1 MFYIMFYNHLES
13 FCMKNTKAILL
24 ENIKFTFILMSDH
37 LDQTPY
43 IRDEASIS
51 EARGLKFKDKGV
63 E

>member
-1 MFYIMFYNHLES
+1 
-13 FCMKNTKAILL
+13 MKNTKAILL